1 MDMARRGSV
10 LKVAI
15 VNLDQASWLESEAE
29 KIGVSQAE
37 LIRQAIER
45 LRAGPPARRP
55 VDRRCWWRSR
65 EWLEQMAEEQRRAKE
80 NWRYRLG
87 MRENRDDDAYDL

>member
-1 MDMARRGSV
+1 MARRGSV

-15 VNLDQASWLESEAE
+15 VNMDQASWLESESE

-37 LIRQAIER
+37 LIRQGIER
-45 LRAGPPARRP
+45 LRARPPARRP
-55 VDRRCWWRSR
+55 TDRRCWWRSR
-65 EWLEQMAEEQRRAKE
+65 ECLQEMAEAQRRANE

-87 MRENRDDDAYDL
+87 LRENRDLG

>member
-1 MDMARRGSV
+1 MARRGSV

-37 LIRQAIER
+37 LIRQGIER

-55 VDRRCWWRSR
+55 IDRRCWWRSR

>member
-1 MDMARRGSV
+1 MARRGSV
-10 LKVAI
+10 PKVA
-15 VNLDQASWLESEAE
+15 VADEDQACWLEAEAE

-37 LIRQAIER
+37 LIRQGIER

-55 VDRRCWWRSR
+55 TDRRCWWRSR
-65 EWLEQMAEEQRRAKE
+65 EWLQQLAEARRAANE

-87 MRENRDDDAYDL
+87 MHESRDLE